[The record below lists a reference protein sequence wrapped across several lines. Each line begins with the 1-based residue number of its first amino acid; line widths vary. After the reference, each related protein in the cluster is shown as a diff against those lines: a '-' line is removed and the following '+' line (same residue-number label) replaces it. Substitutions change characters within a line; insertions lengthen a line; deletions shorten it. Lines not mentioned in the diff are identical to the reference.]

1 LELCCV
7 ASVPLAIAG
16 NFPRPIR
23 DIAFHLACAI
33 DAMGTAVPETA
44 VNKDARVTGRKY
56 EIRLTRKIAPV
67 KPEPQSFAVQ
77 KPPYR

>member
-1 LELCCV
+1 
-7 ASVPLAIAG
+7 
-16 NFPRPIR
+16 
-23 DIAFHLACAI
+23 
-33 DAMGTAVPETA
+33 MGTAVPETA